1 MTMNS
6 TISSKNSADRKGY
19 MNKYLKTLEL
29 DKILQMLAE
38 HASNAETRRMALALR
53 PDNDLERV
61 RYECLKTSQALEL
74 SVQYGTPPFS
84 DFKDVTSAAARAA
97 SGAVISLRDLMDI
110 AVMLRQIKALAD
122 WYSHCE
128 NVETELS
135 YLFSRLQPN
144 DWLLE
149 KLERSI
155 ISETEISDAAS
166 PELAAIRRKIN
177 KAGMQLRETLDKMVK
192 NKTTQQYLQESSV
205 TIRDGRFV
213 LPVKSEY
220 RGQVS
225 GLIHDTSATG
235 QTIFI
240 EPMAIVEA
248 NNDIRILEGKEQEEI
263 ERIIRQLCR
272 DCGDYSEILKENY
285 KVCTELNLYFA
296 KSNLAARLKCS
307 LPGITDDGVIFLKK
321 ARHPLLDR
329 NKAVPIDL
337 SLGED
342 YQTLIIT
349 GPNTGGKTVALK
361 TAGLLSAMVMCGL
374 LIPVADGSRISLFD
388 HILADI
394 GDSQSIEQNLSTFSS
409 HTNKVIEILG
419 TADESSLVLLD
430 ELGSGTDPVEGAALA
445 VAIIRRLM
453 SSGAKVM
460 VTTHYQELKVFAI
473 DSPDVENASC
483 EFDIDTLRPTYRLIV
498 GSPGKS
504 NAFAISES
512 LGMPKDI
519 IDDAKSSVSEANSR
533 LEDVIGKL
541 EAARLE
547 LEHQKDDISRLKA
560 QTKEH
565 EETIRKERE
574 QLEAA
579 KADEMEKARLRAM
592 TIIEQTK
599 AESNE
604 LLDELEKLRKEK
616 DKKDFSSNVS
626 GMKSRTKQ
634 SFNKMYDTANPVDG
648 RDPNEGYVLPRKLK
662 RGDTV
667 YVVDLQR
674 KGIVSGEPDGSD
686 FVFVQM
692 GVMKTK
698 MNISRLRLEEPPKVT
713 VGNKPAKKNRNMNKV
728 GVKAERR
735 GRMELDIRGCACNDG
750 VYQLDSFID
759 QAVMSNI
766 STVTI
771 IHGKGTGL
779 LRSAVHKRLKSH
791 PSVKSFRLGVFG
803 EGEDGVTVAELK

>member
-1 MTMNS
+1 M
-6 TISSKNSADRKGY
+6 D
-19 MNKYLKTLEL
+19 KYLKTLEL
-29 DKILQMLAE
+29 DKILNMLADLT
-38 HASNAETRRMALALR
+38 SNEETRRMALEVR

-61 RYECLKTSQALEL
+61 RYECLKTSQAFSL
-74 SVQYGTPPFS
+74 SVQFGTPPFS
-84 DFKDVTSAAARAA
+84 NFKDISTVAARAA

-110 AVMLRQIKALAD
+110 AAMLRQIKALAD

-155 ISETEISDAAS
+155 ISDNEIADAAS
-166 PELAAIRRKIN
+166 PELAAIRREIN
-177 KAGMQLRETLDKMVK
+177 RAGMQLRETLDKMIK
-192 NKTTQQYLQESSV
+192 NKTTQQYLQESNV

-225 GLIHDTSATG
+225 GLVHDTSATG

-272 DCGDYSEILKENY
+272 DCGDYAEILTENY

-296 KSNLAARLKCS
+296 KSNLAAKLNCS
-307 LPGITDDGVIFLKK
+307 LPEITDDGKMHLKK
-321 ARHPLLDR
+321 ARHPLIDKS
-329 NKAVPIDL
+329 KAVPVDI

-342 YQTLIIT
+342 YQALIIT
-349 GPNTGGKTVALK
+349 GPNTGGKTVSLK
-361 TAGLLSAMVMCGL
+361 TAGLLAAMTMCGL
-374 LIPVADGSRISLFD
+374 LIPCADGSRISVYD

-419 TADESSLVLLD
+419 TADERSLVLLD

-445 VAIIRRLM
+445 ISIIRRLM
-453 SSGAKVM
+453 ENGAKIM

-473 DSPDVENASC
+473 DSSGVENASC
-483 EFDIDTLRPTYRLIV
+483 EFDIETLRPTYRLIV

-512 LGMPKDI
+512 LGMPSDI
-519 IDDAKSSVSEANSR
+519 ISDAKSRVSEANTR
-533 LEDVIGKL
+533 LEEVIGKL
-541 EAARLE
+541 EASRIE
-547 LEHQKDDISRLKA
+547 LERQKEEISRLRA
-560 QTKEH
+560 ETAVH
-565 EETIRKERE
+565 EEAIRRERE
-574 QLEAA
+574 EIEAA
-579 KADEMEKARLRAM
+579 KADELEKARLRAM

-604 LLDELEKLRKEK
+604 LIDELEKLRKEK
-616 DKKDFSSNVS
+616 DKKDFSANVS
-626 GMKSRTKQ
+626 GMKSKTKQ
-634 SFNKMYDTANPVDG
+634 SFNKMYDTANPVEK
-648 RDPNEGYVLPRKLK
+648 RDPNEGYVLPRKLR

-674 KGIVSGEPDGSD
+674 KGIISGDPDGSD

-698 MNISRLRLEEPPKVT
+698 MNISRLRLEEPQKVT
-713 VGNKPAKKNRNMNKV
+713 VGSKPLRPNRKMNKI

-735 GRMELDIRGCACNDG
+735 GKMELDIRGCACDDG
-750 VYQLDSFID
+750 VYQLDAFID

-779 LRSAVHKRLKSH
+779 LRQAVHKRLKSH
-791 PSVKSFRLGVFG
+791 PSVKSFRLGLFG

>member
-1 MTMNS
+1 
-6 TISSKNSADRKGY
+6 
-19 MNKYLKTLEL
+19 MNKYLRTLEL
-29 DKILQMLAE
+29 DKILAMLAE
-38 HASNAETRRMALALR
+38 HTSNEETRRMALAVR
-53 PDNDLERV
+53 PYDDLQTIRN
-61 RYECLKTSQALEL
+61 ECRKVSQALSL
-74 SVQYGTPPFS
+74 SVQFGTPPFS
-84 DFKDVTSAAARAA
+84 SFKDVSTSAARAK

-110 AVMLRQIKALAD
+110 AAMLRQIKGLAD

-128 NVETELS
+128 NVETDLD
-135 YLFSRLQPN
+135 YLFSRLSPN

-155 ISETEISDAAS
+155 ISDTEISDAAS

-177 KAGMQLRETLDKMVK
+177 RAEIQLRETLDKMIK

-248 NNDIRILEGKEQEEI
+248 NNDIRLLEGKEQEEI
-263 ERIIRQLCR
+263 ERIIAELCR
-272 DCGDYSEILKENY
+272 DCGDYADILCENY
-285 KVCTELNLYFA
+285 KICTELNLYFA
-296 KSNLAARLKCS
+296 KSNLAARLNCT
-307 LPGITDDGVIFLKK
+307 LPEINDDGRVHLKK
-321 ARHPLLDR
+321 ARHPLIDK

-337 SLGED
+337 SLGEE
-342 YQTLIIT
+342 YQALIIT

-361 TAGLLSAMVMCGL
+361 TLGLLSAMTMCGL
-374 LIPVADGSRISLFD
+374 LIPVSDGSSITIFS

-409 HTNKVIEILG
+409 HTNKVIEIIN
-419 TADESSLVLLD
+419 TADERSLVLLD

-445 VAIIRRLM
+445 VAVIKRLM
-453 SSGAKVM
+453 DNGARIM

-473 DSPDVENASC
+473 NSPDVENASC
-483 EFDIDTLRPTYRLIV
+483 EFDIETLRPTYRLIV

-512 LGMPKDI
+512 LGMPSDI
-519 IDDAKSSVSEANSR
+519 IAEAKTLVSDANTQ
-533 LEDVIGKL
+533 LEEVIGKL
-541 EAARLE
+541 EETRLE
-547 LEHQKDDISRLKA
+547 LERQKDDIVRLKRQA
-560 QTKEH
+560 QEH
-565 EETIRKERE
+565 EEAVRKERE
-574 QLEAA
+574 ELEKSKSA
-579 KADEMEKARLRAM
+579 ELEKARIRAM

-616 DKKDFSSNVS
+616 EKKNFSENVS

-634 SFNKMYDTANPVDG
+634 SFNKMYDTANPVDN
-648 RDPNEGYVLPRKLK
+648 RDPNADYVLPRKLR

-698 MNISRLRLEEPPKVT
+698 MNISRLRLEEPEKVEFRNKSVKK
-713 VGNKPAKKNRNMNKV
+713 VGRV

-735 GRMELDIRGCACNDG
+735 GKMELDIRGCACDDG

-759 QAVMSNI
+759 RAVMSNI

-779 LRSAVHKRLKSH
+779 LRSAVHQRLKSH
-791 PSVKSFRLGVFG
+791 PSVKTFRLGLFG
-803 EGEDGVTVAELK
+803 EGEDGVTIAELK

>member
-1 MTMNS
+1 MVN
-6 TISSKNSADRKGY
+6 D

-29 DKILQMLAE
+29 EKILEMLADL
-38 HASNAETRRMALALR
+38 ASNDETKRMALAIC
-53 PDNDLERV
+53 PDSDLERV
-61 RYECLKTSQALEL
+61 RYENTKTNQALSL
-74 SVQYGTPPFS
+74 SIQFGLPPFS
-84 DFKDVTSAAARAA
+84 SFKDISTSAKRAK

-110 AVMLRQIKALAD
+110 AGMLRQIKGLFD
-122 WYSHCE
+122 WYRSCE
-128 NVETELS
+128 NMETELS
-135 YLFSRLQPN
+135 YLFSRLAPN

-155 ISETEISDAAS
+155 ISEDEIADAAS

-192 NKTTQQYLQESSV
+192 NKTTQQYLQESNV

-213 LPVKSEY
+213 LPVKSEF

-225 GLIHDTSATG
+225 GLVHDTSATG

-248 NNDIRILEGKEQEEI
+248 NNDIRILQGKEQEEI
-263 ERIIRQLCR
+263 ERIIRELCR
-272 DCGDYSEILKENY
+272 ECGDYADVLCENY
-285 KVCTELNLYFA
+285 KVCAELNLYFA
-296 KSNLAARLKCS
+296 KSELAAKMHAS
-307 LPGITDDGVIFLKK
+307 MPVITDDGVISLKN

-342 YQTLIIT
+342 YQALIIT

-361 TAGLLSAMVMCGL
+361 TAGLLSAMTMCGL
-374 LIPVADGSRISLFD
+374 LIPVSDGSRISVFEN
-388 HILADI
+388 ILVDI

-419 TADESSLVLLD
+419 TADEHSLVLLD

-445 VAIIRRLM
+445 VSVIKRLIYN
-453 SSGAKVM
+453 GARLM

-473 DSPDVENASC
+473 DTPNVENASC
-483 EFDIDTLRPTYRLIV
+483 EFNIETLRPTYRLIV

-512 LGMPKDI
+512 LGMPADI
-519 IDDAKSSVSEANSR
+519 IEEARGLVSDANTR

-541 EAARLE
+541 EASRIE
-547 LEHQKDDISRLKA
+547 LER
-560 QTKEH
+560 
-565 EETIRKERE
+565 ERE
-574 QLEAA
+574 QAAKLRAEAA
-579 KADEMEKARLRAM
+579 EHEAKIRADKEELEKSKSELLEKARLQAM

-626 GMKSRTKQ
+626 GMKSRSKQ
-634 SFNKMYDTANPVDG
+634 SFNKMYDTANPISG
-648 RDPNEGYVLPRKLK
+648 KDPNEGYVLPRKLK

-667 YVVDLQR
+667 YVVDLGR
-674 KGIVSGEPDGSD
+674 KGIVSGDPDGSD

-692 GVMKTK
+692 GIMKTK

-713 VGNKPAKKNRNMNKV
+713 VGSKPVQKKRNVGRV

-735 GRMELDIRGCACNDG
+735 GKMELDIRGCACDDG
-750 VYQLDSFID
+750 IYQLDQFID

-766 STVTI
+766 SIISV

-779 LRSAVHKRLKSH
+779 LRAAVHKRLKSH
-791 PSVKSFRLGVFG
+791 PSIKSFRLGVYG
-803 EGEDGVTVAELK
+803 EGEDGVTIAELK

>member
-1 MTMNS
+1 
-6 TISSKNSADRKGY
+6 
-19 MNKYLKTLEL
+19 MNKYLRTLEL
-29 DKILQMLAE
+29 DKILAMLAE
-38 HASNAETRRMALALR
+38 HTSNEETRRMALAVR
-53 PDNDLERV
+53 PYDDLQTIRN
-61 RYECLKTSQALEL
+61 ECRKVSQALSL
-74 SVQYGTPPFS
+74 SVQFGTPPFS
-84 DFKDVTSAAARAA
+84 SFKDVSTSAARAK

-110 AVMLRQIKALAD
+110 AAMLRQIKGLAD

-128 NVETELS
+128 NVETDLD
-135 YLFSRLQPN
+135 YLFSRLSPN

-155 ISETEISDAAS
+155 ISDTEISDAAS

-177 KAGMQLRETLDKMVK
+177 RAEIQLRETLDKMIK

-248 NNDIRILEGKEQEEI
+248 NNDIRLLEGKEQEEI
-263 ERIIRQLCR
+263 ERIIAELCR
-272 DCGDYSEILKENY
+272 DCGDYADILCENY
-285 KVCTELNLYFA
+285 KICTELNLYFA
-296 KSNLAARLKCS
+296 KSNLAARLNCT
-307 LPGITDDGVIFLKK
+307 LPEINDDGRVHLKK
-321 ARHPLLDR
+321 ARHPLIDK

-342 YQTLIIT
+342 YQALIIT

-361 TAGLLSAMVMCGL
+361 TLGLLSAMTMCGL
-374 LIPVADGSRISLFD
+374 LIPVSDGSSITVFS

-409 HTNKVIEILG
+409 HTNKVIEIIN
-419 TADESSLVLLD
+419 TADERSLVLLD

-445 VAIIRRLM
+445 VAVIKRLM
-453 SSGAKVM
+453 DNGARIM

-473 DSPDVENASC
+473 NSPDVENASC
-483 EFDIDTLRPTYRLIV
+483 EFDIETLRPTYRLIV

-512 LGMPKDI
+512 LGMPPDI
-519 IDDAKSSVSEANSR
+519 IAEAKTLVSDANTQ
-533 LEDVIGKL
+533 LEEVIGKL
-541 EAARLE
+541 EETRLE
-547 LEHQKDDISRLKA
+547 LERQKDDIVRLKRQA
-560 QTKEH
+560 QEH
-565 EETIRKERE
+565 EEAVRKERE
-574 QLEAA
+574 ELEKA
-579 KADEMEKARLRAM
+579 KSAELEKARMRAM

-616 DKKDFSSNVS
+616 EKKNFSENVS

-634 SFNKMYDTANPVDG
+634 SFNKMYDTANPVDN
-648 RDPNEGYVLPRKLK
+648 RDPNADYVLPRKLR

-698 MNISRLRLEEPPKVT
+698 MNISRLRLEEPEKVEFKNKSVKK
-713 VGNKPAKKNRNMNKV
+713 VGRV

-735 GRMELDIRGCACNDG
+735 GKMELDIRGCACDDG

-759 QAVMSNI
+759 RAVMSNI

-779 LRSAVHKRLKSH
+779 LRSAVHQRLKSH
-791 PSVKSFRLGVFG
+791 PSVKTFRLGLFG
-803 EGEDGVTVAELK
+803 EGEDGVTIAELK

>member
-1 MTMNS
+1 
-6 TISSKNSADRKGY
+6 

-29 DKILQMLAE
+29 DKILEMLAE
-38 HASNAETRRMALALR
+38 LASNDETRRMALAVR
-53 PDNDLERV
+53 PDTDLERV
-61 RYECLKTSQALEL
+61 RYENTKTNQALAL
-74 SVQYGTPPFS
+74 SIQFGLPPFHS
-84 DFKDVTSAAARAA
+84 FKDISTSAKRAK

-110 AVMLRQIKALAD
+110 AAMLRQIKSLFD
-122 WYSHCE
+122 WYRSCE

-135 YLFSRLQPN
+135 YLFSQLAPN

-155 ISETEISDAAS
+155 ISENEIADAAS

-177 KAGMQLRETLDKMVK
+177 KAGMQLRETLDKMVR
-192 NKTTQQYLQESSV
+192 NKTTQQYLQESNV

-225 GLIHDTSATG
+225 GLVHDTSATG

-240 EPMAIVEA
+240 EPMAVVEA
-248 NNDIRILEGKEQEEI
+248 NNDIRILQGKEQEEI
-263 ERIIRQLCR
+263 ERIIRELCR
-272 DCGDYSEILKENY
+272 ECGDYADVLCENY
-285 KVCTELNLYFA
+285 KVCAELNLYFA
-296 KSNLAARLKCS
+296 KSELAAKMHAS
-307 LPGITDDGVIFLKK
+307 MPVITDDGIINLKN

-329 NKAVPIDL
+329 KKAVPIDL

-342 YQTLIIT
+342 YQALIIT

-361 TAGLLSAMVMCGL
+361 TAGLLAAMTMCGL
-374 LIPVADGSRISLFD
+374 LIPVSDGSRISVFEN
-388 HILADI
+388 ILVDI

-409 HTNKVIEILG
+409 HTNKVIEILSI
-419 TADESSLVLLD
+419 ADERSLVLLD

-445 VAIIRRLM
+445 VSIIKRLIFN
-453 SSGAKVM
+453 GARLM

-473 DSPDVENASC
+473 DTPNVENASC
-483 EFDIDTLRPTYRLIV
+483 EFNIETLKPTYRLIV

-512 LGMPKDI
+512 LGMPADI
-519 IDDAKSSVSEANSR
+519 IAEAKSLVSDANTR

-541 EAARLE
+541 EASRIE
-547 LEHQKDDISRLKA
+547 LEH
-560 QTKEH
+560 
-565 EETIRKERE
+565 ERE
-574 QLEAA
+574 QAEKLRREAA
-579 KADEMEKARLRAM
+579 EHESKIRADKEELEKNKADLMEKARLQAM

-604 LLDELEKLRKEK
+604 LIDELEKLRKEK
-616 DKKDFSSNVS
+616 DKKDFSANVS
-626 GMKSRTKQ
+626 GMKSRSKQ
-634 SFNKMYDTANPVDG
+634 SFNKMYETANPVTG
-648 RDPNEGYVLPRKLK
+648 GDPNEGYVLPRKLK

-667 YVVDLQR
+667 YVVDLGR
-674 KGIVSGEPDGSD
+674 KGIVSGDPDGSD

-698 MNISRLRLEEPPKVT
+698 MNISRLRLEEPPKVS
-713 VGNKPAKKNRNMNKV
+713 VGSKPVQKQRGGKV
-728 GVKAERR
+728 GRVGVIKAERR
-735 GRMELDIRGCACNDG
+735 GKMELDIRGCACDDG
-750 VYQLDSFID
+750 IYQLDQFID

-766 STVTI
+766 SMISI

-779 LRSAVHKRLKSH
+779 LRAAVHKRLKNH
-791 PSVKSFRLGVFG
+791 PSVKSFRLGVYG
-803 EGEDGVTVAELK
+803 EGEDGVTIAELK

>member
-1 MTMNS
+1 MNNIKAEI
-6 TISSKNSADRKGY
+6 TE

-29 DKILQMLAE
+29 DKILEMLAE
-38 HASNAETRRMALALR
+38 LASNDETRRMALAVR
-53 PDNDLERV
+53 PDTDLERV
-61 RYECLKTSQALEL
+61 RYENTKTNQALEL
-74 SVQYGTPPFS
+74 SIQFGLPPFTN
-84 DFKDVTSAAARAA
+84 FKDISTAAKRAK

-110 AVMLRQIKALAD
+110 AAMLRQIKSLFD
-122 WYSHCE
+122 WYRSCE

-135 YLFSRLQPN
+135 YLFSQLAPN

-149 KLERSI
+149 KLDRSI
-155 ISETEISDAAS
+155 ISENEIADAAS

-192 NKTTQQYLQESSV
+192 NKTTQQYLQESNV

-225 GLIHDTSATG
+225 GLVHDTSATG

-240 EPMAIVEA
+240 EPMAVVEA
-248 NNDIRILEGKEQEEI
+248 NNDIRILQGKEQEEI
-263 ERIIRQLCR
+263 ERIIRELCR
-272 DCGDYSEILKENY
+272 ECGDYADVLCENY
-285 KVCTELNLYFA
+285 KICAELDLYFA
-296 KSNLAARLKCS
+296 KSELAAKMRAS
-307 LPGITDDGVIFLKK
+307 MPVITDDGIISLKN
-321 ARHPLLDR
+321 ARHPLLDSK
-329 NKAVPIDL
+329 KAVPIDL

-342 YQTLIIT
+342 YQALIIT

-361 TAGLLSAMVMCGL
+361 TAGLLAAMTMCGL
-374 LIPVADGSRISLFD
+374 LIPVSDGSRISVFEN
-388 HILADI
+388 ILVDI

-419 TADESSLVLLD
+419 TADEHSLVLLD

-445 VAIIRRLM
+445 VSIIKRLICN
-453 SSGAKVM
+453 GARLM

-473 DSPDVENASC
+473 DTPNVENASC
-483 EFDIDTLRPTYRLIV
+483 EFSIETLKPTYRLIV

-512 LGMPKDI
+512 LGMPADI
-519 IDDAKSSVSEANSR
+519 IAEARGLVSDANTR

-541 EAARLE
+541 DASRIE
-547 LEHQKDDISRLKA
+547 LER
-560 QTKEH
+560 
-565 EETIRKERE
+565 ERE
-574 QLEAA
+574 QAEMLRKEAA
-579 KADEMEKARLRAM
+579 EYTAKIRADKEDLEKNKADLLEKARLQAM

-604 LLDELEKLRKEK
+604 LIDELEKLRKEK
-616 DKKDFSSNVS
+616 DKKDFSANVS
-626 GMKSRTKQ
+626 GMKSRSKQ
-634 SFNKMYDTANPVDG
+634 SFNKMYDTANPITGCDQ
-648 RDPNEGYVLPRKLK
+648 NEGYVLPRKLK

-667 YVVDLQR
+667 FVVDLGR
-674 KGIVSGEPDGSD
+674 KGIVSGDPDGSD

-713 VGNKPAKKNRNMNKV
+713 VGSKPVKNQRKTGRV
-728 GVKAERR
+728 GVIKSERR
-735 GRMELDIRGCACNDG
+735 GKMELDIRGCACDDG
-750 VYQLDSFID
+750 IYQLDQFID

-766 STVTI
+766 SIISI

-779 LRSAVHKRLKSH
+779 LRAAVHKRLKNH

-803 EGEDGVTVAELK
+803 EGEDGVTIAELK

>member
-1 MTMNS
+1 
-6 TISSKNSADRKGY
+6 

-29 DKILQMLAE
+29 DKILDMLAE
-38 HASNAETRRMALALR
+38 LASNEATRKMALELR
-53 PDNDLERV
+53 PDCDLERV

-74 SVQYGTPPFS
+74 SVQFGTPPFS
-84 DFKDVTSAAARAA
+84 NFKDITSTAARAK

-110 AVMLRQIKALAD
+110 AAMLRQIKGLAD
-122 WYSHCE
+122 WYKHCE
-128 NVETELS
+128 NIETELS

-155 ISETEISDAAS
+155 ISENEIADAAS

-177 KAGMQLRETLDKMVK
+177 RAGMQLRETLDKMVK
-192 NKTTQQYLQESSV
+192 SKTTQQYLQESSV

-213 LPVKSEY
+213 LPVKSEH
-220 RGQVS
+220 RGQIS

-248 NNDIRILEGKEQEEI
+248 NNDIRILQGKEQEEI
-263 ERIIRQLCR
+263 ERIICELCR
-272 DCGDYSEILKENY
+272 DCGDYADILAENY

-296 KSNLAARLKCS
+296 KSNLAAKLNCS
-307 LPGITDDGVIFLKK
+307 LPEITDDGKIYLKK
-321 ARHPLLDR
+321 ARHPLIDK
-329 NKAVPIDL
+329 NKAVPIEL
-337 SLGED
+337 SLGEE

-361 TAGLLSAMVMCGL
+361 TAGLLSAMTMCGL
-374 LIPVADGSRISLFD
+374 LIPVADGSRISVFS

-430 ELGSGTDPVEGAALA
+430 ELGSGTDPVEGAAIAIA
-445 VAIIRRLM
+445 VIRRLM
-453 SSGAKVM
+453 ENGAKIM

-473 DSPDVENASC
+473 DSPNVQNASC
-483 EFDIDTLRPTYRLIV
+483 EFDIATLRPTYRLIV

-512 LGMPKDI
+512 LGMPSDI
-519 IDDAKSSVSEANSR
+519 IEDAKGRVSDANTR
-533 LEDVIGKL
+533 LEEVIGKL
-541 EAARLE
+541 EASRLE
-547 LEHQKDDISRLKA
+547 LEREKEQITKLRIQA
-560 QTKEH
+560 QEH
-565 EETIRKERE
+565 ESAVRKERE
-574 QLEAA
+574 EIEAA
-579 KADEMEKARLRAM
+579 KSDELEKARLRAM

-626 GMKSRTKQ
+626 GMKSKTKQ
-634 SFNKMYDTANPVDG
+634 SFNKMFDTANPVDK

-674 KGIVSGEPDGSD
+674 KGIISGDPDGSE

-698 MNISRLRLEEPPKVT
+698 MNISRLRLEEPEKVT
-713 VGNKPAKKNRNMNKV
+713 YNNKNKPSRKVGRV

-735 GRMELDIRGCACNDG
+735 GKMELDIRGSACDDG
-750 VYQLDSFID
+750 IYELDAFID

-779 LRSAVHKRLKSH
+779 LRKAVHQRLRSH
-791 PSVKSFRLGVFG
+791 PSVKNFRLGLFG
-803 EGEDGVTVAELK
+803 EGEDGVTVVELK

>member
-1 MTMNS
+1 
-6 TISSKNSADRKGY
+6 

-29 DKILQMLAE
+29 DKILDMLAE
-38 HASNAETRRMALALR
+38 LASNEATRKMALELR
-53 PDNDLERV
+53 PDCDSERV

-74 SVQYGTPPFS
+74 SIQFGTPPFS
-84 DFKDVTSAAARAA
+84 NFKDITSTAARAK

-110 AVMLRQIKALAD
+110 AAMLRQIKGLAD
-122 WYSHCE
+122 WYKHCE
-128 NVETELS
+128 NIETELS

-155 ISETEISDAAS
+155 ISENEIADAAS

-177 KAGMQLRETLDKMVK
+177 RAGMQLRETLDKMVK

-213 LPVKSEY
+213 LPVKSEH
-220 RGQVS
+220 RGQIS

-248 NNDIRILEGKEQEEI
+248 NNDIRILQGKEQEEI
-263 ERIIRQLCR
+263 ERIICELCR
-272 DCGDYSEILKENY
+272 DCGDYADILAENY

-296 KSNLAARLKCS
+296 KSNLAAKLNCS
-307 LPGITDDGVIFLKK
+307 LPEITDDGKIYLKK
-321 ARHPLLDR
+321 ARHPLIDKS
-329 NKAVPIDL
+329 KAVPIEL
-337 SLGED
+337 SLGEE

-361 TAGLLSAMVMCGL
+361 TAGLLSAMTMCGL
-374 LIPVADGSRISLFD
+374 LIPVADGSRISVFS

-445 VAIIRRLM
+445 IAVIRRLM
-453 SSGAKVM
+453 ENGAKIM

-473 DSPDVENASC
+473 DSPSVQNASC
-483 EFDIDTLRPTYRLIV
+483 EFDIATLRPTYRLIV

-512 LGMPKDI
+512 LGMPSDI
-519 IDDAKSSVSEANSR
+519 IEDAKGRVSDANTR
-533 LEDVIGKL
+533 LEEVIGKL
-541 EAARLE
+541 EASRLE
-547 LEHQKDDISRLKA
+547 LEREKEQITRLRIQA
-560 QTKEH
+560 QEH
-565 EETIRKERE
+565 ESAVRKERE
-574 QLEAA
+574 EIEAA
-579 KADEMEKARLRAM
+579 KSDELEKARLRAM

-626 GMKSRTKQ
+626 GMKSKAKQ
-634 SFNKMYDTANPVDG
+634 SFNKMFDTANPVDK

-674 KGIVSGEPDGSD
+674 KGIISGDPDGSE

-698 MNISRLRLEEPPKVT
+698 MNISRLRLEEPEKVT
-713 VGNKPAKKNRNMNKV
+713 YNNKNKSSRKVGRV

-735 GRMELDIRGCACNDG
+735 GKMELDIRGSACDDG
-750 VYQLDSFID
+750 VCEVDAFID

-779 LRSAVHKRLKSH
+779 LRKAVHQRLRSH
-791 PSVKSFRLGVFG
+791 PSVKSFRLGLFG
-803 EGEDGVTVAELK
+803 EGEDGVTVVELK

>member
-1 MTMNS
+1 M
-6 TISSKNSADRKGY
+6 D
-19 MNKYLKTLEL
+19 KYLLTLEL
-29 DKILQMLAE
+29 DKILEMLAGLT
-38 HASNAETRRMALALR
+38 SNEETRRMALAIR
-53 PDNDLERV
+53 PDNDMERV

-74 SVQYGTPPFS
+74 SVQFGTPPFS
-84 DFKDVTSAAARAA
+84 NFKDICGVAARAG

-110 AVMLRQIKALAD
+110 AAMLRQIKGLSD

-128 NVETELS
+128 NVETELD

-149 KLERSI
+149 KLDRSI
-155 ISETEISDAAS
+155 ISENEIADAAS
-166 PELAAIRRKIN
+166 SELAAIRRKIN
-177 KAGMQLRETLDKMVK
+177 RAGMQLRETLDKMVK
-192 NKTTQQYLQESSV
+192 SKTTQQYLQESNV

-213 LPVKSEY
+213 LPVKAEY

-225 GLIHDTSATG
+225 GLVHDTSATG

-240 EPMAIVEA
+240 EPMAVVEA
-248 NNDIRILEGKEQEEI
+248 NNDIRILQGKEQEEI
-263 ERIIRQLCR
+263 ERIIRELCR
-272 DCGDYSEILKENY
+272 ECGDYAEVLAENY
-285 KVCTELNLYFA
+285 KICTELNLYFA
-296 KSNLAARLKCS
+296 KANLAAKLRCS
-307 LPGITDDGVIFLKK
+307 LPEITDDGKMYLKK

-342 YQTLIIT
+342 YQALIIT

-361 TAGLLSAMVMCGL
+361 TAGLLSAMIMCGL
-374 LIPVADGSRISLFD
+374 LIPVADGSRISVFD

-409 HTNKVIEILG
+409 HTNKVIEILS
-419 TADESSLVLLD
+419 TAGDTSLVLLD

-445 VAIIRRLM
+445 VSIIRRLM
-453 SSGAKVM
+453 MNGAKIM

-473 DSPDVENASC
+473 DSENVENASC
-483 EFDIDTLRPTYRLIV
+483 EFDIETLRPTYRLIV

-512 LGMPKDI
+512 LGMPADI
-519 IDDAKSSVSEANSR
+519 IEDAKKRVSDANSR
-533 LEDVIGKL
+533 LEEVIGKL

-547 LEHQKDDISRLKA
+547 LEKQKDEAAALKRQA
-560 QTKEH
+560 AEH
-565 EETIRKERE
+565 EETIRRERE
-574 QLEAA
+574 EIERT
-579 KADEMEKARLRAM
+579 KADELEKARLRAM

-604 LLDELEKLRKEK
+604 LIDELEKLRKEK
-616 DKKDFSSNVS
+616 EKKDFSSQVS
-626 GMKSRTKQ
+626 NAKSRSKQ
-634 SFNKMYDTANPVDG
+634 SFNRMYDAANPVEK

-674 KGIVSGEPDGSD
+674 KGIISGEPDGSD
-686 FVFVQM
+686 FVYVQM

-698 MNISRLRLEEPPKVT
+698 MNISRLRLEEPEKVT
-713 VGNKPAKKNRNMNKV
+713 YGGKPVKNGRKMNKI

-735 GRMELDIRGCACNDG
+735 GKMELDIRGCACDDG
-750 VYQLDSFID
+750 VYQLDQFID

-766 STVTI
+766 SMITI

-779 LRSAVHKRLKSH
+779 LRQAVHRRLKNH
-791 PSVKSFRLGVFG
+791 PSVKSYRLGVYG

>member
-1 MTMNS
+1 
-6 TISSKNSADRKGY
+6 

-29 DKILQMLAE
+29 DKILDMLAE
-38 HASNAETRRMALALR
+38 LASNEATRKMALELR
-53 PDNDLERV
+53 PDCDLERV

-74 SVQYGTPPFS
+74 SVQFGTPPFS
-84 DFKDVTSAAARAA
+84 NFKDITSTAARAK

-110 AVMLRQIKALAD
+110 AAMLRQIKGLAD
-122 WYSHCE
+122 WYKHCE
-128 NVETELS
+128 NIETELS

-155 ISETEISDAAS
+155 ISENEIADAAS

-177 KAGMQLRETLDKMVK
+177 RAGMQLRETLDKMVK
-192 NKTTQQYLQESSV
+192 SKTTQQYLQESSV

-213 LPVKSEY
+213 LPVKSEH
-220 RGQVS
+220 RGQIS

-248 NNDIRILEGKEQEEI
+248 NNDIRILQGKEQEEI
-263 ERIIRQLCR
+263 ERIICELCR
-272 DCGDYSEILKENY
+272 DCGDYADILAENY

-296 KSNLAARLKCS
+296 KSNLAAKLNCS
-307 LPGITDDGVIFLKK
+307 LPEITDDGKIYLKK
-321 ARHPLLDR
+321 ARHPLIDK
-329 NKAVPIDL
+329 NKAVPIEL
-337 SLGED
+337 SLGEE

-361 TAGLLSAMVMCGL
+361 TAGLLSAMTMCGL
-374 LIPVADGSRISLFD
+374 LIPVADGSRISVFS

-445 VAIIRRLM
+445 IAVIRRLM
-453 SSGAKVM
+453 ENGAKIM

-473 DSPDVENASC
+473 DSPSVQNASC
-483 EFDIDTLRPTYRLIV
+483 EFDIATLRPTYRLIV

-504 NAFAISES
+504 NAFAISEI
-512 LGMPKDI
+512 LGMPSDI
-519 IDDAKSSVSEANSR
+519 IEDAKGRVSDANTR
-533 LEDVIGKL
+533 LEEVIGKL
-541 EAARLE
+541 EASRLE
-547 LEHQKDDISRLKA
+547 LEREKEQITKLRIQA
-560 QTKEH
+560 QEH
-565 EETIRKERE
+565 ESAVRKERE
-574 QLEAA
+574 EIEAA
-579 KADEMEKARLRAM
+579 KSDELEKARLRAM

-626 GMKSRTKQ
+626 GMKSKTKQ
-634 SFNKMYDTANPVDG
+634 SFNKMFDTANPVDK

-674 KGIVSGEPDGSD
+674 KGIISGDPDGSE

-698 MNISRLRLEEPPKVT
+698 MNISRLRLEEPEKVT
-713 VGNKPAKKNRNMNKV
+713 YNNKNKPSRKVGRV

-735 GRMELDIRGCACNDG
+735 GKMELDIRGSACDDG
-750 VYQLDSFID
+750 IYELDAFID

-779 LRSAVHKRLKSH
+779 LRKAVHQRLRSH
-791 PSVKSFRLGVFG
+791 PSVKNFRLGLFG
-803 EGEDGVTVAELK
+803 EGEDGVTVVELK

>member
-1 MTMNS
+1 
-6 TISSKNSADRKGY
+6 
-19 MNKYLKTLEL
+19 MNKYLRTLEL
-29 DKILQMLAE
+29 DKILAMLAE
-38 HASNAETRRMALALR
+38 HTSNEETRRMALAVR
-53 PDNDLERV
+53 PYDDLQTIRN
-61 RYECLKTSQALEL
+61 ECRKVSQALSL
-74 SVQYGTPPFS
+74 SVQFGTPPFS
-84 DFKDVTSAAARAA
+84 SFKDVSTSAARAK

-110 AVMLRQIKALAD
+110 AAMLRQIKGLAD

-128 NVETELS
+128 NVETDLD
-135 YLFSRLQPN
+135 YLFSRLSPN

-155 ISETEISDAAS
+155 ISDTEISDAAS

-177 KAGMQLRETLDKMVK
+177 RAEIQLRETLDKMIK

-220 RGQVS
+220 RGQVN

-248 NNDIRILEGKEQEEI
+248 NNDIRLLEGKEQEEI
-263 ERIIRQLCR
+263 ERIIAELCR
-272 DCGDYSEILKENY
+272 DCGDYADILCENY
-285 KVCTELNLYFA
+285 KICTDLNLYFA
-296 KSNLAARLKCS
+296 KSNLAARLNCT
-307 LPGITDDGVIFLKK
+307 LPEINDDGRVHLKK
-321 ARHPLLDR
+321 ARHPLIDK

-337 SLGED
+337 SLGEE
-342 YQTLIIT
+342 YQALIIT

-361 TAGLLSAMVMCGL
+361 TLGLLSAMTMCGL
-374 LIPVADGSRISLFD
+374 LIPVSDGSSITIFS

-409 HTNKVIEILG
+409 HTNKVIEIIN
-419 TADESSLVLLD
+419 TADERSLVLLD

-445 VAIIRRLM
+445 VAVIKRLM
-453 SSGAKVM
+453 DNGARIM

-473 DSPDVENASC
+473 NSPDVENASC
-483 EFDIDTLRPTYRLIV
+483 EFDIETLRPTYRLIV

-512 LGMPKDI
+512 LGMPSDI
-519 IDDAKSSVSEANSR
+519 IAEAKTLVSDANTQ
-533 LEDVIGKL
+533 LEEVIGKL
-541 EAARLE
+541 EETRLE
-547 LEHQKDDISRLKA
+547 LERQKDDIVRLKRQA
-560 QTKEH
+560 QEH
-565 EETIRKERE
+565 EEAVRKERE
-574 QLEAA
+574 ELEKA
-579 KADEMEKARLRAM
+579 KSAELEKARMRAM

-616 DKKDFSSNVS
+616 EKKNFSENVS

-634 SFNKMYDTANPVDG
+634 SFNKMYDTANPVDN
-648 RDPNEGYVLPRKLK
+648 RDPNADYVLPRKLR

-698 MNISRLRLEEPPKVT
+698 MNISRLRLEEPEKVEFRNKSVKK
-713 VGNKPAKKNRNMNKV
+713 VGRV

-735 GRMELDIRGCACNDG
+735 GKMELDIRGCACDDG

-759 QAVMSNI
+759 RAVMSNI

-779 LRSAVHKRLKSH
+779 LRSAVHQRLKSH
-791 PSVKSFRLGVFG
+791 PSVKTFRLGLFG
-803 EGEDGVTVAELK
+803 EGEDGVTIAELK

>member
-1 MTMNS
+1 
-6 TISSKNSADRKGY
+6 

-29 DKILQMLAE
+29 DKILEMLAE
-38 HASNAETRRMALALR
+38 LASNDETRRMALAVR
-53 PDNDLERV
+53 PDTDLERV
-61 RYECLKTSQALEL
+61 RYENTKTNQALAL
-74 SVQYGTPPFS
+74 SIQFGLPPFHS
-84 DFKDVTSAAARAA
+84 FKDISTSAKRAK

-110 AVMLRQIKALAD
+110 AAMLRQIKSLFD
-122 WYSHCE
+122 WYRSCE

-135 YLFSRLQPN
+135 YLFSQLAPN

-155 ISETEISDAAS
+155 ISENEIADAAS

-177 KAGMQLRETLDKMVK
+177 KAGMQLRETLDKMVR
-192 NKTTQQYLQESSV
+192 NKTTQQYLQESNV

-225 GLIHDTSATG
+225 GLVHDTSATG

-240 EPMAIVEA
+240 EPMAVVEA
-248 NNDIRILEGKEQEEI
+248 NNDIRILQGKEQEEI
-263 ERIIRQLCR
+263 ERIIRELCR
-272 DCGDYSEILKENY
+272 ECGDYADVLCENY
-285 KVCTELNLYFA
+285 KVCAELNLYFA
-296 KSNLAARLKCS
+296 KSELAAKMHAS
-307 LPGITDDGVIFLKK
+307 MPVITDDGIINLKN

-329 NKAVPIDL
+329 KKAVPIDL

-342 YQTLIIT
+342 YQALIIT

-361 TAGLLSAMVMCGL
+361 TAGLLAAMTMCGL
-374 LIPVADGSRISLFD
+374 LIPVSDGSRISVFEN
-388 HILADI
+388 ILVDI

-409 HTNKVIEILG
+409 HTNKVIEILSI
-419 TADESSLVLLD
+419 ADERSLVLLD

-445 VAIIRRLM
+445 VSIIKRLIFN
-453 SSGAKVM
+453 GARLM

-473 DSPDVENASC
+473 DTPNVENASC
-483 EFDIDTLRPTYRLIV
+483 EFNIETLKPTYRLIV

-512 LGMPKDI
+512 LGMPADI
-519 IDDAKSSVSEANSR
+519 IAEAKSLVSDANTR

-541 EAARLE
+541 EASRIE
-547 LEHQKDDISRLKA
+547 LEH
-560 QTKEH
+560 
-565 EETIRKERE
+565 ERE
-574 QLEAA
+574 QAEKLRREAA
-579 KADEMEKARLRAM
+579 EHESKIRADKEELEKNKADLMEKARLQAM

-604 LLDELEKLRKEK
+604 LIDELEKLRKEK
-616 DKKDFSSNVS
+616 DKKDFSANVS
-626 GMKSRTKQ
+626 GMKSRSKQ
-634 SFNKMYDTANPVDG
+634 SFNKMYETANPVTG
-648 RDPNEGYVLPRKLK
+648 GDPNEGYVLPRKLK

-667 YVVDLQR
+667 YVVDLGR
-674 KGIVSGEPDGSD
+674 KGIVSGDPDGSD

-713 VGNKPAKKNRNMNKV
+713 VGSKPVQKQRGGKVGRV

-735 GRMELDIRGCACNDG
+735 GKMELDIRGCACDDG
-750 VYQLDSFID
+750 IYQLDQFID

-766 STVTI
+766 SMISI

-779 LRSAVHKRLKSH
+779 LRAAVHKRLKNH
-791 PSVKSFRLGVFG
+791 PSVKSFRLGVYG
-803 EGEDGVTVAELK
+803 EGEDGVTIAELK

>member
-1 MTMNS
+1 MVN
-6 TISSKNSADRKGY
+6 D

-29 DKILQMLAE
+29 EKILEMLADL
-38 HASNAETRRMALALR
+38 ASNDETKRMALAIC
-53 PDNDLERV
+53 PDSDLERV
-61 RYECLKTSQALEL
+61 RYENTKTNQALSL
-74 SVQYGTPPFS
+74 SIQFGLPPFS
-84 DFKDVTSAAARAA
+84 SFKDISTSAKRAK

-110 AVMLRQIKALAD
+110 AGMLRQIKGLFD
-122 WYSHCE
+122 WYRSCE
-128 NVETELS
+128 NMETELS
-135 YLFSRLQPN
+135 YLFSRLAPN

-155 ISETEISDAAS
+155 ISEDEIADAAS

-192 NKTTQQYLQESSV
+192 NKTTQQYLQESNV

-213 LPVKSEY
+213 LPVKSEF

-225 GLIHDTSATG
+225 GLVHDTSATG

-248 NNDIRILEGKEQEEI
+248 NNDIRILQGREQEEI
-263 ERIIRQLCR
+263 ERIIRELCR
-272 DCGDYSEILKENY
+272 ECGDYADVLCENY
-285 KVCTELNLYFA
+285 KVCAELNLYFA
-296 KSNLAARLKCS
+296 KSELAAKMHAS
-307 LPGITDDGVIFLKK
+307 MPVITDDGVISLKN

-342 YQTLIIT
+342 YQALIIT

-361 TAGLLSAMVMCGL
+361 TAGLLSAMTMCGL
-374 LIPVADGSRISLFD
+374 LIPVSDGSRISVFEN
-388 HILADI
+388 ILVDI

-419 TADESSLVLLD
+419 TADEHSLVLLD

-445 VAIIRRLM
+445 VSVIKRLIYN
-453 SSGAKVM
+453 GARLM

-473 DSPDVENASC
+473 DTLNVENASC
-483 EFDIDTLRPTYRLIV
+483 EFNIETLRPTYRLIV

-512 LGMPKDI
+512 LGMPADI
-519 IDDAKSSVSEANSR
+519 IEEARGLVSDANTR

-541 EAARLE
+541 EASRIE
-547 LEHQKDDISRLKA
+547 LER
-560 QTKEH
+560 
-565 EETIRKERE
+565 ERE
-574 QLEAA
+574 QAAKLRAEAA
-579 KADEMEKARLRAM
+579 EHEAKIRADKEELEKSKSELLEKARLQAM

-626 GMKSRTKQ
+626 GMKSRSKQ
-634 SFNKMYDTANPVDG
+634 SFNKMYDTANPISAK
-648 RDPNEGYVLPRKLK
+648 DPNEGYVLPRKLK

-667 YVVDLQR
+667 YVVDLGR
-674 KGIVSGEPDGSD
+674 KGIVSGDPDGSD

-713 VGNKPAKKNRNMNKV
+713 VGSKPVQKKRNVGRV

-735 GRMELDIRGCACNDG
+735 GKMELDIRGCACDDG
-750 VYQLDSFID
+750 IYQLDQFID

-766 STVTI
+766 SIISV

-779 LRSAVHKRLKSH
+779 LRAAVHKRLKSH
-791 PSVKSFRLGVFG
+791 PSIKSFRLGVYG
-803 EGEDGVTVAELK
+803 EGEDGVTIAELK

>member
-1 MTMNS
+1 M
-6 TISSKNSADRKGY
+6 D
-19 MNKYLKTLEL
+19 KYLKTLEL
-29 DKILQMLAE
+29 DKILDMLADLT
-38 HASNAETRRMALALR
+38 SNEETRRMALEVR

-61 RYECLKTSQALEL
+61 RYECLKTSQAFSL
-74 SVQYGTPPFS
+74 SVQFGTPPFS
-84 DFKDVTSAAARAA
+84 NFKDISTVAARAA

-110 AVMLRQIKALAD
+110 AAMLRQIKALAD

-155 ISETEISDAAS
+155 ISDNEIADAAS

-177 KAGMQLRETLDKMVK
+177 RAGMQLRETLDKMIK
-192 NKTTQQYLQESSV
+192 NKTTQQYLQESNV

-225 GLIHDTSATG
+225 GLVHDTSATG

-272 DCGDYSEILKENY
+272 DCGDYAEILTENY

-296 KSNLAARLKCS
+296 KSNLAAKLNCS
-307 LPGITDDGVIFLKK
+307 LPEITDDGKMHLKK
-321 ARHPLLDR
+321 ARHPLIDK
-329 NKAVPIDL
+329 NKAVPVDI

-342 YQTLIIT
+342 YQALIIT
-349 GPNTGGKTVALK
+349 GPNTGGKTVSLK
-361 TAGLLSAMVMCGL
+361 TAGLLAAMTMCGL
-374 LIPVADGSRISLFD
+374 LIPCADGSRISVYD

-419 TADESSLVLLD
+419 TADERSMVLLD

-445 VAIIRRLM
+445 ISIIRRLM
-453 SSGAKVM
+453 ENGAKIM

-473 DSPDVENASC
+473 DSSGVENASC
-483 EFDIDTLRPTYRLIV
+483 EFDIETLRPTYRLIV

-512 LGMPKDI
+512 LGMPSDI
-519 IDDAKSSVSEANSR
+519 IRDAKSRVSEANTR
-533 LEDVIGKL
+533 LEEVIGKL
-541 EAARLE
+541 EASRIE
-547 LEHQKDDISRLKA
+547 LERQKEEISRLRA
-560 QTKEH
+560 ETAAH
-565 EETIRKERE
+565 EEAIRRERE
-574 QLEAA
+574 EIEAA
-579 KADEMEKARLRAM
+579 KADELEKARLRAM

-604 LLDELEKLRKEK
+604 LIDELEKLRKEK
-616 DKKDFSSNVS
+616 DKKDFSANVS
-626 GMKSRTKQ
+626 GMKSKTKQ
-634 SFNKMYDTANPVDG
+634 SFNKMYDTANPVEK
-648 RDPNEGYVLPRKLK
+648 RDPNEGYVLPRKLR

-674 KGIVSGEPDGSD
+674 KGIISGDPDGSD

-698 MNISRLRLEEPPKVT
+698 MNISRLRLEEPQKVT
-713 VGNKPAKKNRNMNKV
+713 VGSKPLRPNRKMNKI

-735 GRMELDIRGCACNDG
+735 GKMELDIRGCACDDG
-750 VYQLDSFID
+750 VYQLDAFID

-779 LRSAVHKRLKSH
+779 LRQAVHKRLKSH
-791 PSVKSFRLGVFG
+791 PSVKSFRLGLFG

>member
-1 MTMNS
+1 M
-6 TISSKNSADRKGY
+6 D
-19 MNKYLKTLEL
+19 KYLKTLEL
-29 DKILQMLAE
+29 DKILDMLADLT
-38 HASNAETRRMALALR
+38 SNEETRRMALEVR

-61 RYECLKTSQALEL
+61 RYECLKTSQAFSL
-74 SVQYGTPPFS
+74 SVQFGTPPFS
-84 DFKDVTSAAARAA
+84 NFKDISTVAARAA

-110 AVMLRQIKALAD
+110 AAMLRQIKALAD

-155 ISETEISDAAS
+155 ISDNEIADAAS

-177 KAGMQLRETLDKMVK
+177 RAGMQHRETLDKMIK
-192 NKTTQQYLQESSV
+192 NKTTQQYLQESNV

-225 GLIHDTSATG
+225 GLVHDTSATG

-272 DCGDYSEILKENY
+272 DCGDYAEILTENY

-296 KSNLAARLKCS
+296 KSNLAAKLNCS
-307 LPGITDDGVIFLKK
+307 LPEITDDGKMHLKK
-321 ARHPLLDR
+321 ARHPLIDK
-329 NKAVPIDL
+329 NKAVPVDI

-342 YQTLIIT
+342 YQALIIT
-349 GPNTGGKTVALK
+349 GPNTGGKTVSLK
-361 TAGLLSAMVMCGL
+361 TAGLLAAMTMCGL
-374 LIPVADGSRISLFD
+374 LIPCADGSRISVYD

-419 TADESSLVLLD
+419 TADERSLVLLD

-445 VAIIRRLM
+445 ISIIRRLM
-453 SSGAKVM
+453 ENGAKIM

-473 DSPDVENASC
+473 DSSGVENASC
-483 EFDIDTLRPTYRLIV
+483 EFDIETLRPTYRLIV

-512 LGMPKDI
+512 LGMPSDI
-519 IDDAKSSVSEANSR
+519 IRDAKSRVSEANTR
-533 LEDVIGKL
+533 LEEVSGKL
-541 EAARLE
+541 EASRIE
-547 LEHQKDDISRLKA
+547 LERQKEEISRLRA
-560 QTKEH
+560 ETATH
-565 EETIRKERE
+565 EEAIRRERE
-574 QLEAA
+574 EIEAA
-579 KADEMEKARLRAM
+579 KADELEKARLRAM

-604 LLDELEKLRKEK
+604 LIDELEKLRKEK
-616 DKKDFSSNVS
+616 DKKDFSANVS
-626 GMKSRTKQ
+626 GMKSKTKQ
-634 SFNKMYDTANPVDG
+634 SFNKMYDTANPVEK
-648 RDPNEGYVLPRKLK
+648 RDPNEGYVLPRKLR

-674 KGIVSGEPDGSD
+674 KGIISGDPDGSD

-698 MNISRLRLEEPPKVT
+698 MNISRLRLEEPQKVT
-713 VGNKPAKKNRNMNKV
+713 VGSKPLRPNRKMNKI

-735 GRMELDIRGCACNDG
+735 GKMELDIRGCACDDG
-750 VYQLDSFID
+750 VYQLDAFID

-779 LRSAVHKRLKSH
+779 LRQAVHKRLKSH
-791 PSVKSFRLGVFG
+791 PSVKSFRLGLFG

>member
-1 MTMNS
+1 
-6 TISSKNSADRKGY
+6 

-29 DKILQMLAE
+29 DKILDMLAE
-38 HASNAETRRMALALR
+38 LASNEETRKMALELR
-53 PDNDLERV
+53 PDCDLERV

-74 SVQYGTPPFS
+74 SVQFGTPPFS
-84 DFKDVTSAAARAA
+84 NFKDITSTAARAK

-110 AVMLRQIKALAD
+110 AAMLRQIKGLAD
-122 WYSHCE
+122 WYKHCE
-128 NVETELS
+128 NIETELS

-155 ISETEISDAAS
+155 ISENEIADAAS

-177 KAGMQLRETLDKMVK
+177 RAGMQLRETLDKMVK
-192 NKTTQQYLQESSV
+192 SKTTQQYLQESSV

-213 LPVKSEY
+213 LPVKSEH
-220 RGQVS
+220 RGQIS

-248 NNDIRILEGKEQEEI
+248 NNDIRILQGKEQEEI
-263 ERIIRQLCR
+263 ERIICELCR
-272 DCGDYSEILKENY
+272 DCGDYADILAENY

-296 KSNLAARLKCS
+296 KSNLAAKLNCS
-307 LPGITDDGVIFLKK
+307 LPEITDDGKIYLKK
-321 ARHPLLDR
+321 ARHPLIDK
-329 NKAVPIDL
+329 NKAVPIEL
-337 SLGED
+337 SLGEE

-361 TAGLLSAMVMCGL
+361 TAGLLSAMTMCGL
-374 LIPVADGSRISLFD
+374 LIPVADGSRISVFS

-445 VAIIRRLM
+445 IAVIRCLM
-453 SSGAKVM
+453 ENGAKIM

-473 DSPDVENASC
+473 DSPSVQNASC
-483 EFDIDTLRPTYRLIV
+483 EFDISTLRPTYRLIV

-512 LGMPKDI
+512 LGMPSDI
-519 IDDAKSSVSEANSR
+519 IEDAKGRVSDANTR
-533 LEDVIGKL
+533 LEEVIGKL
-541 EAARLE
+541 EASRLE
-547 LEHQKDDISRLKA
+547 LEREKEQITKLRIQA
-560 QTKEH
+560 QEH
-565 EETIRKERE
+565 ESAVRKERE
-574 QLEAA
+574 EIEAA
-579 KADEMEKARLRAM
+579 KSDELEKARLRAM

-626 GMKSRTKQ
+626 GMKSKTKQ
-634 SFNKMYDTANPVDG
+634 SFNKMFDTANPVDK

-674 KGIVSGEPDGSD
+674 KGIISGEPDGSE

-698 MNISRLRLEEPPKVT
+698 MNISRLRLEEPEKVT
-713 VGNKPAKKNRNMNKV
+713 YNNKNKPSRKVGRV

-735 GRMELDIRGCACNDG
+735 GKMELDIRGSACDDG
-750 VYQLDSFID
+750 IYELDAFID

-779 LRSAVHKRLKSH
+779 LRKAVHQRLRSH
-791 PSVKSFRLGVFG
+791 PSVKNFRLGLFG
-803 EGEDGVTVAELK
+803 EGEDGVTVVELK

>member
-1 MTMNS
+1 
-6 TISSKNSADRKGY
+6 

-29 DKILQMLAE
+29 DKILDMLAE
-38 HASNAETRRMALALR
+38 LASNEATRKMALELR
-53 PDNDLERV
+53 PDCDSERV

-74 SVQYGTPPFS
+74 SVQFGTPPFS
-84 DFKDVTSAAARAA
+84 NFKDITSTAARAK

-110 AVMLRQIKALAD
+110 AAMLRQIKGLAD
-122 WYSHCE
+122 WYKHCE
-128 NVETELS
+128 NIETELS

-155 ISETEISDAAS
+155 ISENEIADAAS

-177 KAGMQLRETLDKMVK
+177 RAGMHLRETLDKMVK

-213 LPVKSEY
+213 LPVKSEH
-220 RGQVS
+220 RGQIS

-248 NNDIRILEGKEQEEI
+248 NNDIRILQGKEQEEI
-263 ERIIRQLCR
+263 ERIICELCR
-272 DCGDYSEILKENY
+272 DCGDYADILAENY

-296 KSNLAARLKCS
+296 KSNLAAKLNCS
-307 LPGITDDGVIFLKK
+307 LPEITDDGKIYLKK
-321 ARHPLLDR
+321 ARHPLIDK
-329 NKAVPIDL
+329 NKAVPIEL
-337 SLGED
+337 SLGEE

-361 TAGLLSAMVMCGL
+361 TAGLLSAMTMCGL
-374 LIPVADGSRISLFD
+374 LIPVADGSRISVFS

-445 VAIIRRLM
+445 IAVIRRLM
-453 SSGAKVM
+453 ENGAKIM

-473 DSPDVENASC
+473 DSPSVQNASC
-483 EFDIDTLRPTYRLIV
+483 EFDIATLRPTYRLIV

-504 NAFAISES
+504 NAFAISEI
-512 LGMPKDI
+512 LGMPSDI
-519 IDDAKSSVSEANSR
+519 IEDAKGRVSDANTR
-533 LEDVIGKL
+533 LEEVIGKL
-541 EAARLE
+541 EASRLE
-547 LEHQKDDISRLKA
+547 LEREKEQITKLRIQA
-560 QTKEH
+560 QEH
-565 EETIRKERE
+565 ESAVRKERE
-574 QLEAA
+574 EIEAA
-579 KADEMEKARLRAM
+579 KSDELEKARLRAM

-626 GMKSRTKQ
+626 GMKSKTKQ
-634 SFNKMYDTANPVDG
+634 SFNKMFDTANPVDK

-674 KGIVSGEPDGSD
+674 KGIISGDPDGSE

-698 MNISRLRLEEPPKVT
+698 MNISRLRLEEPEKVT
-713 VGNKPAKKNRNMNKV
+713 YNNKNKPSRKVGRV

-735 GRMELDIRGCACNDG
+735 GKMELDIRGSACDDG
-750 VYQLDSFID
+750 IYELDAFID

-779 LRSAVHKRLKSH
+779 LRKAVHQRLRSH
-791 PSVKSFRLGVFG
+791 PSVKNFRLGLFG
-803 EGEDGVTVAELK
+803 EGEDGVTVVELK

>member
-1 MTMNS
+1 
-6 TISSKNSADRKGY
+6 

-29 DKILQMLAE
+29 DKILDMLSE
-38 HASNAETRRMALALR
+38 LASNEATRKMALELR
-53 PDNDLERV
+53 PDCDLERV

-74 SVQYGTPPFS
+74 SVQFGTPPFS
-84 DFKDVTSAAARAA
+84 NFKDITSTAARAK

-110 AVMLRQIKALAD
+110 AAMLRQIKGLAD
-122 WYSHCE
+122 WYKHCE
-128 NVETELS
+128 NIETELS

-155 ISETEISDAAS
+155 ISENEIADAAS
-166 PELAAIRRKIN
+166 SELAAIRRKIN
-177 KAGMQLRETLDKMVK
+177 RAGMQLRETLDKMVK
-192 NKTTQQYLQESSV
+192 SKTTQQYLQESSV

-213 LPVKSEY
+213 LPVKSEH
-220 RGQVS
+220 RGQIS

-248 NNDIRILEGKEQEEI
+248 NNDIRILQGKEQEEI
-263 ERIIRQLCR
+263 ERIICELCR
-272 DCGDYSEILKENY
+272 DCGDYADILAENY

-296 KSNLAARLKCS
+296 KSNLAAKLNCS
-307 LPGITDDGVIFLKK
+307 LPEITDDGKIYLKK
-321 ARHPLLDR
+321 AHHPLIDK
-329 NKAVPIDL
+329 NKAVPIEL
-337 SLGED
+337 SLGEE

-361 TAGLLSAMVMCGL
+361 TAGLLSAMTMCGL
-374 LIPVADGSRISLFD
+374 LIPVADGSRISVFS

-445 VAIIRRLM
+445 IAVIRRLM
-453 SSGAKVM
+453 ENGAKIM

-473 DSPDVENASC
+473 DSPSVQNASC
-483 EFDIDTLRPTYRLIV
+483 EFDIATLRPTYRLIV

-512 LGMPKDI
+512 LGMPSDI
-519 IDDAKSSVSEANSR
+519 IEDAKGRVSDANTR
-533 LEDVIGKL
+533 LEEVIGKL
-541 EAARLE
+541 EASRLE
-547 LEHQKDDISRLKA
+547 LEREKEQITKLRIQA
-560 QTKEH
+560 QEH
-565 EETIRKERE
+565 EAAVRKERE
-574 QLEAA
+574 EIEAA
-579 KADEMEKARLRAM
+579 KSDELEKARLRAM

-626 GMKSRTKQ
+626 GMKSKTKQ
-634 SFNKMYDTANPVDG
+634 SFNKMFDTANPVDK

-674 KGIVSGEPDGSD
+674 KGIISGDPDGSE

-698 MNISRLRLEEPPKVT
+698 MNISRLRLEEPEKVT
-713 VGNKPAKKNRNMNKV
+713 YNNKNRSSRKVGRV

-735 GRMELDIRGCACNDG
+735 GKMELDIRGSVCDDG
-750 VYQLDSFID
+750 IYELDAFID

-779 LRSAVHKRLKSH
+779 LRKAVHQRLRSH
-791 PSVKSFRLGVFG
+791 PSVKNFRLGLFG
-803 EGEDGVTVAELK
+803 EGEDGVTVVELK